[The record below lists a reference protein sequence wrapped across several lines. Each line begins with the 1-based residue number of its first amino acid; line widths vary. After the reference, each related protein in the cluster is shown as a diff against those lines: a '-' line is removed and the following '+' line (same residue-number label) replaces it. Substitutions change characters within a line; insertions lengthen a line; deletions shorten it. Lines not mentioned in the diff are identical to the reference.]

1 MKDKYTPPHPKTL
14 EEIERDS
21 IPSLVEVPREEGIDV
36 VRQVLRDVTGWPRD
50 YSPPACT
57 YRATEEQKRTGWEMV
72 VECRKDRR
80 RGTEETHDFYI
91 ILGEA
96 PYTEGSVISNSA
108 AGKPN

>member
-57 YRATEEQKRTGWEMV
+57 YRATEEQKRTGWEWWLS
-72 VECRKDRR
+72 VEKIVAAVLKRPTISILSLERR
-80 RGTEETHDFYI
+80 P
-91 ILGEA
+91 ILKA
-96 PYTEGSVISNSA
+96 VL
-108 AGKPN
+108 